1 MTRILLV
8 DDEESYRLLFRT
20 RLECHSGFEIAGEA
34 GNGAQAVAMAAE
46 LKPDLILMDIS
57 MPGMDG
63 LKASRKIKDLHP
75 DITVIIL
82 SALDLGDEVAAGASG
97 RIEKTEFT
105 LKRLLGLL
113 DS

>member
-8 DDEESYRLLFRT
+8 DDEESYQLLICT
-20 RLECHSGFEIAGEA
+20 RLESHPRFEIVGEA
-34 GNGAQAVAMAAE
+34 RNGAQAVAMASE

-82 SALDLGDEVAAGASG
+82 SALDSGDEVAAGASG

-105 LKRLLGLL
+105 IDRLLGLL
-113 DS
+113 DA